1 MIQQM
6 ERAKDPILRAAG
18 YLYNFDRLA
27 YFNRAAKKAFS
38 LEWVE
43 DHTDAELRE
52 ALEKANDSEEW
63 EVYAE
68 PRPSQRVINE
78 FLAEIRG

>member
-1 MIQQM
+1 MIARM
-6 ERAKDPILRAAG
+6 KPAKDPILRAAG
-18 YLYNFDRLA
+18 YAYNFDRLA
-27 YFNRAAKKAFS
+27 YYNRVARKAFS

-43 DHTDAELRE
+43 DHSDVELRD
-52 ALEKANDSEEW
+52 ALERPNESEDW

-78 FLAEIRG
+78 FLAEISG